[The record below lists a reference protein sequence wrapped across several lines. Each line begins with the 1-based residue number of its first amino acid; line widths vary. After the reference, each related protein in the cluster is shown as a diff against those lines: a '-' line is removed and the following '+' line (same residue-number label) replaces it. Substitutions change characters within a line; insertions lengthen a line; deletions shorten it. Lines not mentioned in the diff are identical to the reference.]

1 MNLKYVVISFCSV
14 LATLSTAKDFP
25 GVLRKVDSRNAG
37 ELAFECEIHSRLKDA
52 HLKVSLDTH
61 NQYLKAE
68 LDKGV
73 TVKGFASETFD
84 AKTGTTYYFIQGGS
98 HPYGQQ
104 LTLAIRN
111 GGEWAEF
118 KKTYGGESFICH

>member
-14 LATLSTAKDFP
+14 LATLSAAKDFP
-25 GVLRKVDSRNAG
+25 GVLRKVDSKNAG
-37 ELAFECEIHSRLKDA
+37 ELAFECEIHTRLKDA
-52 HLKVSLDTH
+52 HLKVSLDTQNH
-61 NQYLKAE
+61 YLRAE

-73 TVKGFASETFD
+73 TVKGFASEMFD
-84 AKTGTTYYFIQGGS
+84 EKTGTTYYFIQGGFQ
-98 HPYGQQ
+98 PYFHQ

-118 KKTYGGESFICH
+118 KRTYGGESFICH